1 MHDSVNIMPAYGP
14 PGAVHFRFLK
24 KRMVGACGVRWNLGT
39 LYGDHPGDAI
49 QFWPRKVLDIR
60 FSGKTLWATLLY

>member
-1 MHDSVNIMPAYGP
+1 MVRFHNVARVRADRRMHDSVNIMPAYGP

-39 LYGDHPGDAI
+39 LYSDHLGDAI
-49 QFWPRKVLDIR
+49 Q
-60 FSGKTLWATLLY
+60 